1 MRYAPSPAQFLSGL
15 YDARYFGPLTP
26 PALVADHAREQGC
39 ESGYIERVLAL
50 HRLRRHE
57 YLTGDPF

>member
-1 MRYAPSPAQFLSGL
+1 
-15 YDARYFGPLTP
+15 
-26 PALVADHAREQGC
+26 VADHAREQGC
-39 ESGYIERVLAL
+39 EPGYIERVLAL